1 MSEFSIEEK
10 ANAYDIAL
18 KKAKTLLSKCK
29 RVSDKASMIYR
40 AEDIEN
46 MFPEFQKPE
55 EERIKEALIE
65 LVKCNERSGYTLLN
79 NVSTSSMI
87 NWLEKQDKEIVYQ
100 PKNDDKNLKNVL
112 IRFFEDR
119 YPKAMEIYDGDFTV
133 TVGQI
138 LAWLEKQNFC
148 QNNVNHNIA
157 EKEKK
162 EFIGDGF
169 IKCCADFQDFREGE
183 TYWLEYLGDDN
194 YNVRSDN
201 LLSKIY
207 HITPCQLYTIFKKQ
221 TWFEKQSQSYLAP
234 KSASQAIKEII
245 VDNANKVEL
254 KFHEGDF
261 IKHNKSD
268 IVYKVFSICNN
279 SYFLKNIETDEI
291 AGEFE
296 RFNLEQNFHL
306 WTIQDAKNGDI
317 LWHSDSASNGIFI
330 FKEIRSDGKVLC
342 YCDYDSEDHFC
353 LGEHHTCCWINDK
366 YIKPATKEQRYL
378 LFKKTQESGYIWDA
392 DKKKLKK
399 IEVEPENYKQQ
410 LMSENT

>member
-87 NWLEKQDKEIVYQ
+87 NWLKKQNKETVYQ
-100 PKNDDKNLKNVL
+100 PKNNDKNLKNVL

-138 LAWLEKQNFC
+138 LAWLAKQNDQNSNILWHDVSEEPEEHREIFC
-148 QNNVNHNIA
+148 
-157 EKEKK
+157 KWK
-162 EFIGDGF
+162 GS
-169 IKCCADFQDFREGE
+169 
-183 TYWLEYLGDDN
+183 DDN
-194 YNVRSDN
+194 TWHDVVFYHANDKTFWDGEQQIEDVIKWTYVDEILNKSNPYSGVSFQYNGHTWGMCARDGGVEISIDN
-201 LLSKIY
+201 ELKAFVSIDKSFIY
-207 HITPCQLYTIFKKQ
+207 PI
-221 TWFEKQSQSYLAP
+221 SQSYLAP

-245 VDNANKVEL
+245 VDNANKVE
-254 KFHEGDF
+254 
-261 IKHNKSD
+261 
-268 IVYKVFSICNN
+268 
-279 SYFLKNIETDEI
+279 
-291 AGEFE
+291 
-296 RFNLEQNFHL
+296 
-306 WTIQDAKNGDI
+306 
-317 LWHSDSASNGIFI
+317 
-330 FKEIRSDGKVLC
+330 
-342 YCDYDSEDHFC
+342 
-353 LGEHHTCCWINDK
+353 ND
-366 YIKPATKEQRYL
+366 
-378 LFKKTQESGYIWDA
+378 
-392 DKKKLKK
+392 
-399 IEVEPENYKQQ
+399 
-410 LMSENT
+410 